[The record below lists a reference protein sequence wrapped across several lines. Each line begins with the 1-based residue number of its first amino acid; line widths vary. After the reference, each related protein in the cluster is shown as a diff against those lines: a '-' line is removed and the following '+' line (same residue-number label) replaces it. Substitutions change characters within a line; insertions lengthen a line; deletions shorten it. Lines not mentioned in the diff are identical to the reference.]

1 MTDDIPALPDRIAAV
16 YARGAGPWLEALYVL
31 ATALT
36 PRWRLQEHRPD
47 GLTGCRICMRRKPR
61 PSNTLVDDCDLDQSD
76 QLYVIPPPGP
86 DALFYTYCREH
97 YEAYWARVL
106 ETTV

>member
-36 PRWRLQEHRPD
+36 PRWRLREHRPD

-61 PSNTLVDDCDLDQSD
+61 PTDATDSDIDQPD
-76 QLYVIPPPGP
+76 QLFVMPPPGTDLP
-86 DALFYTYCREH
+86 FYTYCREH

-106 ETTV
+106 EIPT